1 VRARRTE
8 IEKTINALK
17 AEDNE
22 LAIAEKVLLRLA
34 TTARAESASVQPGS
48 AKLQE
53 PAASEEESTL
63 VKTVRA
69 ELKGN
74 ETLKELIVLLL
85 DTCTEDWWTANEIKD
100 HLSDATG
107 RDIPISSIS
116 PTLTVMKDAG
126 ILVRTG
132 HNVALASRIPQ
143 GQEEKQ

>member
-1 VRARRTE
+1 VTSIVRALNLRPGLYT
-8 IEKTINALK
+8 KLFKNFHSSALK
-17 AEDNE
+17 LDRLSA
-22 LAIAEKVLLRLA
+22 LWAQAALRLFP
-34 TTARAESASVQPGS
+34 SP
-48 AKLQE
+48 LQE

-100 HLSDATG
+100 HLSDVTG